1 MISAAST
8 PCCCSLVKSFDSHV
22 AKMLQILIR
31 SRLFALSVS
40 RRCTRD
46 SEKIIGVDSS
56 TLPFCHAVGRSSAL
70 FMARS
75 SYETPVQIVGE
86 LGRSVIFQS
95 VLEEE
100 RNCFKIKYLQDDE
113 NLR

>member
-1 MISAAST
+1 
-8 PCCCSLVKSFDSHV
+8 
-22 AKMLQILIR
+22 
-31 SRLFALSVS
+31 
-40 RRCTRD
+40 
-46 SEKIIGVDSS
+46 
-56 TLPFCHAVGRSSAL
+56 
-70 FMARS
+70 MARS